1 MPAFSQTAVYL
12 VVFFAGLLLGALCSS
27 RKLKPAAGWLR
38 PETEPSEDG
47 KACCSGQASDS
58 HTVDSPPQ
66 ADSSNDAAREL
77 AKLRERYELVTTN
90 IAASVIIYD
99 IDGKVVF
106 CSPYTQVL
114 TGYTPAEIEA
124 YSENGA
130 DFFESVVL
138 DKDLERYQRARHVS
152 QLGEDILVRC
162 RIRHRSGLKL
172 WLETRMVPVCDENGE
187 VVSVLAV
194 TVDVTDTLTYQ
205 EQIEAHNRDLSDF
218 AYMVSHDLKAPV
230 FTIKGMASALL
241 EDHEEQLGSS
251 GRELVDY
258 IIDATGRLEQLI
270 SSVIEYSSISTK
282 EWHEA
287 DVDLNTV
294 INNVRADLAELIR
307 TKQAVLHVQSDLP
320 TVRGDQIRVY
330 QIFSNLLG
338 NALKY
343 SSAERIPEIHIKA
356 KRTSTDIITAEMQDN
371 GLGIPAAK
379 LGEIFRPYR
388 RAHGGNIEGSGIGL
402 ACVKK
407 IVDRLGG
414 TVSVASI
421 EHQGSTFTVTLPAAQ
436 PNPREIPEDLARLF

>member
-1 MPAFSQTAVYL
+1 MPPLNQIIVCAAAFI
-12 VVFFAGLLLGALCSS
+12 AGLLLGCYRLSCGGP
-27 RKLKPAAGWLR
+27 RRKPAGAAENDDR
-38 PETEPSEDG
+38 CHTRRTPEED
-47 KACCSGQASDS
+47 SGG
-58 HTVDSPPQ
+58 SPPPVEHVRATEQ
-66 ADSSNDAAREL
+66 EL
-77 AKLRERYELVTTN
+77 SKLREQYELVTTN

-99 IDGKVVF
+99 IAGKVVF

-124 YSENGA
+124 FSRDGA

-138 DKDLERYQRARHVS
+138 DKDLERYKRARHVS
-152 QLGEDILVRC
+152 QLGEDILVRF
-162 RIRHRSGLKL
+162 RIKHRSGLKL
-172 WLETRMVPVCDENGE
+172 WLETRMVPVCDENGD

-218 AYMVSHDLKAPV
+218 AYMVSHDLKAPI

-241 EDHEEQLGSS
+241 EDHQEQLGSG

-258 IIDATGRLEQLI
+258 IIDATGRLEKLI

-282 EWHEA
+282 EWHDA

-294 INNVRADLAELIR
+294 LTNVRADLAELIR
-307 TKQAVLHVQSDLP
+307 TKQALVNVQSDLP
-320 TVRGDQIRVY
+320 SIRGDQVRVY

-343 SSAERIPEIHIKA
+343 SSPERTPEISVKA
-356 KRTSTDIITAEMQDN
+356 RRTGSDTITIDVQDN
-371 GLGIPAAK
+371 GLGVPAAK
-379 LGEIFRPYR
+379 LNDIFRPYR
-388 RAHGGNIEGSGIGL
+388 RAHGSDIEGSGIGL

-414 TVSVASI
+414 TVSVTSV

-436 PNPREIPEDLARLF
+436 PNPREIPEDLARIF